1 LALGHAIIGLV
12 GTKEVEQ
19 RMEHVEESA
28 KAQDEEQCI
37 ETFLNWH
44 NRRFKTNLSYKRAEK
59 EFPEIGKSTRWDFV
73 IRGNEC
79 PPWYGAEIKR
89 LIKPEA
95 RIQLVHWNKSLRN
108 ITNSLVN
115 QLQGEFLVY
124 GVPPLKLERHKGAQL
139 KRVLTK
145 LLLQN
150 AASLKKNDMVNLGPQ
165 ILRLFK
171 EWPSTPHLNPN
182 PPYDIEH
189 RVNVDSCFTLH
200 KISDTGCSLELGFA
214 QSGVFRL
221 DQAVVEALT
230 SLFGNG
236 EILKAN
242 TQLALA
248 KQKGAKGTILLLDYD
263 LPSWY
268 PDDTRQ
274 VLANNL
280 NSGQSSNMDA
290 IYLVKASQ
298 NRVSKV
304 WGTTKN
310 IFSTG

>member
-1 LALGHAIIGLV
+1 
-12 GTKEVEQ
+12 
-19 RMEHVEESA
+19 M
-28 KAQDEEQCI
+28 
-37 ETFLNWH
+37 
-44 NRRFKTNLSYKRAEK
+44 
-59 EFPEIGKSTRWDFV
+59 
-73 IRGNEC
+73 
-79 PPWYGAEIKR
+79 
-89 LIKPEA
+89 
-95 RIQLVHWNKSLRN
+95 
-108 ITNSLVN
+108 N

-124 GVPPLKLERHKGAQL
+124 GVPSLRLEKHKRTQL

-145 LLLQN
+145 LVLQN
-150 AASLKKNDMVNLGPQ
+150 TASLKNNEMVNLGHQ

-189 RVNVDSCFTLH
+189 RVNAGSCFTLH
-200 KISDTGCSLELGFA
+200 KISDKGCSLELGFA
-214 QSGVFRL
+214 QSGVFLL
-221 DQAVVEALT
+221 DQVVVEALT
-230 SLFGNG
+230 SLFDNG

-268 PDDTRQ
+268 PDDARQ

-280 NSGQSSNMDA
+280 NSEQSSNMDA

-310 IFSTG
+310 VFSIG